1 MIHDRRAELINDVTA
16 RLRNN
21 LAVPPDRYLRY

>member
-1 MIHDRRAELINDVTA
+1 MIHDGRGERINDVTA
-16 RLRNN
+16 RLRDH